1 MNGFVSG
8 MRMFYAG
15 VRQGCPL
22 SPLLYLFVGEALL
35 RYLQSKGIHITI
47 HGIQLSATQF
57 ADDTQVYLESPAQV
71 AQFLTHMQVMAAASG
86 QKLNL
91 HKSKLL
97 LLGAAARQQH
107 SALLQQH
114 ASGALA
120 LSPVLQA
127 NVLGI
132 CVGSDAPVDW
142 EQQVANVEAALT
154 RLSHIPRLS
163 IFGRGMGS
171 AAYGVST
178 FLYAAEF
185 SDLPTDIHRQQLTAS
200 VAKLVDRGLAPAS
213 HVRRFTGVAARLLA
227 GRPAEGGFGTL
238 PWLEHIR
245 ARHAWWGALFVQRHL
260 TQSCHG
266 SALRVHLCVPSASGG
281 VLSPCLTASQIP
293 KRQWSCPILVMFSS
307 TSLHPQ
313 FGA

>member
-1 MNGFVSG
+1 MFEPGVVIGIFKAGDTTLAANYRPITLLNTDYRLLARVLATRLQQVLGQAISPTQTAFIKKRRIGHNIITVQLLLHALPADSTVVAALLDFAKAYDTLDRPFLVELMHAMGVDLAYCRWVKTLLTNTRACACMNGFVSG

-35 RYLQSKGIHITI
+35 QYLQSKGIHITI

-142 EQQVANVEAALT
+142 
-154 RLSHIPRLS
+154 
-163 IFGRGMGS
+163 
-171 AAYGVST
+171 
-178 FLYAAEF
+178 
-185 SDLPTDIHRQQLTAS
+185 
-200 VAKLVDRGLAPAS
+200 
-213 HVRRFTGVAARLLA
+213 
-227 GRPAEGGFGTL
+227 
-238 PWLEHIR
+238 
-245 ARHAWWGALFVQRHL
+245 
-260 TQSCHG
+260 
-266 SALRVHLCVPSASGG
+266 
-281 VLSPCLTASQIP
+281 
-293 KRQWSCPILVMFSS
+293 
-307 TSLHPQ
+307 
-313 FGA
+313 